1 MKHTLTLLVVQLL
14 ALSCADSAR
23 AEVRLPSTMTG
34 AVAPGADLQA
44 VLDKGLD
51 VLLQPG
57 QVYPVKQALKFKRAN
72 QRICTLGARHLTE
85 YATLR
90 LDDPGCPQLVN
101 GNNQDGAALERV
113 VLDGNRYRLSHIGAV
128 PENGQALV
136 HFGGGHVTNQ
146 TVRQCVFMNLR
157 SWSSLKVHEGAKGI
171 RVESNIFLGAGADI
185 RGNGRDGRE
194 RAPAWGDGISLA
206 AAESVV
212 RDNLII
218 DATDGA
224 VVVFAAPGSVIEENV
239 IAAVSRESLGGV
251 NLVDPL
257 GCYYEPGSTNRTS
270 YAGTIVRNNLFDLFG
285 ARIHIV
291 LPVGAPIW
299 APRTLGQILTRGT
312 VINNVLQGEA
322 GGYGLVANYI
332 DDFVITG
339 NVSRAKYSG
348 TGEGRGPTLPPDE
361 PGPFLYNAS
370 EVGNSVLQ
378 PEFKKSERHL
388 LHLLRCNHQKPNMMG
403 YRFYEYGEHE
413 GPAVARAAYLEML
426 GRLPTAEELAYSL
439 KWLNGA
445 KANADELRRLLMASS
460 EFTSRFGFVPPEELQ
475 PYRVSLWLGILDR
488 IRRERFE
495 RQGGFPSAKELY
507 EEAVRRL
514 HRQ

>member
-1 MKHTLTLLVVQLL
+1 MHVLWAGVLLMVG
-14 ALSCADSAR
+14 ASAAVG
-23 AEVRLPSTMTG
+23 AES
-34 AVAPGADLQA
+34 AAKPGDDLQQ
-44 VLDKGLD
+44 VLDRGVNL
-51 VLLQPG
+51 LLQPG
-57 QVYPVKQALKFKRAN
+57 RVYPVKQSLRIRRPG
-72 QRICTLGARHLTE
+72 QRIATLGATHLSD

-90 LDDPGCPQLVN
+90 IDDKGSPQLVN
-101 GNNQDGAALERV
+101 GGGQSNAVLEQV
-113 VLDGNRYRLSHIGAV
+113 ILDGNRYAISHIGPV

-136 HFGGGHVTNQ
+136 HFGGRGGDRQV
-146 TVRQCVFMNLR
+146 VRSCVFVNLR
-157 SWSSLKVHEGAKGI
+157 SWSMLKIHEGARGCRI
-171 RVESNIFLGAGADI
+171 ESNIILGAGADI

-251 NLVDPL
+251 NLVDPI
-257 GCYYEPGSTNRTS
+257 GYYYEAGSTNRTS
-270 YAGTIVRNNLFDLFG
+270 YAGMVVKNNLFDVFG

-291 LPVGAPIW
+291 LPIGAPIW
-299 APRTLGQILTRGT
+299 APRTLGQILTRGA
-312 VINNVLQGEA
+312 VINNVLQGNA

-332 DDFVITG
+332 DSFVITG

-348 TGEGRGPTLPPDE
+348 IGEGRSPALPPDE

-370 EVGNSVLQ
+370 EVGDSVLQ

-388 LHLLRCNHQKPNMMG
+388 LHLLRCNHQKPNMLG

-413 GPAVARAAYLEML
+413 GPAVVHAAYLEIL
-426 GRLPTAEELAYSL
+426 GRPPTGEELAYSI
-439 KWLNGA
+439 KWLNSA
-445 KANADELRRLLMASS
+445 KASADELRRTLMASP
-460 EFTSRFGFVPPEELQ
+460 EFTSRFGFVPPEELH
-475 PYRVSLWLGILDR
+475 PYRVNLWLGILDR

-495 RQGGFPSAKELY
+495 KQGVFPSAKILY
-507 EEAVRRL
+507 EEAVKQLDRERKGE
-514 HRQ
+514 